1 MKSLKESIQE
11 FLQNEGIK
19 TEIKSILKPFGVLIY
34 NEIYFYML
42 LICVYCVLLFLF
54 SLASVLV
61 MMNLTRQLSK
71 TQNLLDKLYHIQNL
85 DEIL

>member
-11 FLQNEGIK
+11 FLQNEEIK
-19 TEIKSILKPFGVLIY
+19 TEIKSILKPFGILIY

-42 LICVYCVLLFLF
+42 LICVYCVLLFLINII
-54 SLASVLV
+54 SLV
-61 MMNLTRQLSK
+61 MMLNLTRQITK
-71 TQNLLDKLYHIQNL
+71 TQSLLDKLYHIQNL

>member
-19 TEIKSILKPFGVLIY
+19 TEIKNILKPFGVLIY

-54 SLASVLV
+54 SLASVIIML
-61 MMNLTRQLSK
+61 NLTKQMTK
-71 TQNLLDKLYHIQNL
+71 TQNLLDKIYYINNL

>member
-1 MKSLKESIQE
+1 MKSLKESVQE

-19 TEIKSILKPFGVLIY
+19 TEIKTILKPLGILIY

-54 SLASVLV
+54 SLVSLII
-61 MMNLTRQLSK
+61 MLNLTRQITK
-71 TQNLLDKLYHIQNL
+71 TQSVLDKLYHIQNL
-85 DEIL
+85 EELL

>member
-1 MKSLKESIQE
+1 MKSLKESVQE
-11 FLQNEGIK
+11 FLQNEEIK
-19 TEIKSILKPFGVLIY
+19 TEIKTILKPFGILIY

-54 SLASVLV
+54 SLVSLII
-61 MMNLTRQLSK
+61 MLNLTRQITK
-71 TQNLLDKLYHIQNL
+71 TQNLLDKLYYIQNL

>member
-19 TEIKSILKPFGVLIY
+19 TEIKSILKPFGMLIY

-54 SLASVLV
+54 SLVSLI
-61 MMNLTRQLSK
+61 MTLNLTRQITK
-71 TQNLLDKLYHIQNL
+71 TQSLLDKLYHIQNL
-85 DEIL
+85 EELL

>member
-19 TEIKSILKPFGVLIY
+19 TEIKNILKPFGVLIY

-54 SLASVLV
+54 SLASVIIML
-61 MMNLTRQLSK
+61 NLTRQITK

>member
-19 TEIKSILKPFGVLIY
+19 TEIKNILKPFGVLIY

-54 SLASVLV
+54 SLASVIIML
-61 MMNLTRQLSK
+61 NLTKQMTK
-71 TQNLLDKLYHIQNL
+71 THNLLDKIYYINNL

>member
-19 TEIKSILKPFGVLIY
+19 TEIKTILKPFGVLIY

-54 SLASVLV
+54 SLVSLII
-61 MMNLTRQLSK
+61 MMNLTRQLTK

>member
-11 FLQNEGIK
+11 FLQNEEIK
-19 TEIKSILKPFGVLIY
+19 TEIKTILKPFGALIY

-54 SLASVLV
+54 SLMSLLI
-61 MMNLTRQLSK
+61 MLNLTRQLTK
-71 TQNLLDKLYHIQNL
+71 TQSLLDKLYHIQNL
-85 DEIL
+85 EEIL

>member
-1 MKSLKESIQE
+1 MKSLKESVQE

-19 TEIKSILKPFGVLIY
+19 TEIKTILKPFGVLIY

-54 SLASVLV
+54 SLVSLIITL
-61 MMNLTRQLSK
+61 NLTRQITK
-71 TQNLLDKLYHIQNL
+71 TQGMLDKLYHIQNL
-85 DEIL
+85 EELL

>member
-11 FLQNEGIK
+11 FLQNEEIK
-19 TEIKSILKPFGVLIY
+19 TEIKTILKPFGALIY

-54 SLASVLV
+54 SLMSLLI
-61 MMNLTRQLSK
+61 MLNLTRQLTK
-71 TQNLLDKLYHIQNL
+71 TQGLLDKLYHIQNL

>member
-11 FLQNEGIK
+11 FLQNEEIK
-19 TEIKSILKPFGVLIY
+19 TEIKTILKPFGALIY

-54 SLASVLV
+54 SLMSLLI
-61 MMNLTRQLSK
+61 MLNLTRQLTK
-71 TQNLLDKLYHIQNL
+71 TQSLLDKLYHIQNL

>member
-19 TEIKSILKPFGVLIY
+19 TEIKNILKPFGVLIY

-54 SLASVLV
+54 SLASVIIML
-61 MMNLTRQLSK
+61 NLTKQMTK
-71 TQNLLDKLYHIQNL
+71 MHNLLDKIYYINNL

>member
-11 FLQNEGIK
+11 FLQNEEIK
-19 TEIKSILKPFGVLIY
+19 TEIKTILKPFGALIY

-42 LICVYCVLLFLF
+42 LTCVYCVLLFLF
-54 SLASVLV
+54 SLMSLLI
-61 MMNLTRQLSK
+61 MLNLTRQLTK
-71 TQNLLDKLYHIQNL
+71 TQSLLDKLYHIQNL

>member
-19 TEIKSILKPFGVLIY
+19 TEIKSILKPFGMLIY

-54 SLASVLV
+54 SLVSLI
-61 MMNLTRQLSK
+61 MTLNLTRQITK
-71 TQNLLDKLYHIQNL
+71 TQSLLDKLHHIQNL
-85 DEIL
+85 EELL

>member
-54 SLASVLV
+54 SLISLV
-61 MMNLTRQLSK
+61 IMLNLTRQFTK

-85 DEIL
+85 EEIL

>member
-1 MKSLKESIQE
+1 MKSLKESVQE

-19 TEIKSILKPFGVLIY
+19 TEIKTILKPFGILIY

-54 SLASVLV
+54 SLVSLII
-61 MMNLTRQLSK
+61 MLNLTRQITK
-71 TQNLLDKLYHIQNL
+71 TQSVLDKLYHIQNL
-85 DEIL
+85 EELL

>member
-19 TEIKSILKPFGVLIY
+19 TEIKSILKPFGMLIY

-54 SLASVLV
+54 SLVSLI
-61 MMNLTRQLSK
+61 MTLNLTRQITK
-71 TQNLLDKLYHIQNL
+71 TQSLLDKLYHIQNL
-85 DEIL
+85 EEIL